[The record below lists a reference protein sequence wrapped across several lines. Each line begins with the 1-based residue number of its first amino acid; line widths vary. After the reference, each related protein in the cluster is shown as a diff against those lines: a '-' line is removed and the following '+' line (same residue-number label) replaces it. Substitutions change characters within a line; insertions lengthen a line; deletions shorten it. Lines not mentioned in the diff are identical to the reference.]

1 MNYNKKNEVLNLIQI
16 LIEGI
21 DYIKNNNLSESI
33 VNSSLEAINY
43 MKKYINNSGRS
54 NKNLLN
60 LIDETYVKILRLSMY
75 KNIRLIEDCELII
88 SNLNY
93 LSNIIENSLNK

>member
-43 MKKYINNSGRS
+43 MKKYIN
-54 NKNLLN
+54 
-60 LIDETYVKILRLSMY
+60 I
-75 KNIRLIEDCELII
+75 
-88 SNLNY
+88 
-93 LSNIIENSLNK
+93 